1 MPERPAA
8 TASPLHILDY
18 VFLLRPA
25 AMVPLWVFFLIGA
38 RAGSDSAGAVWALWG
53 AQGPVLL
60 GLVVASAVL
69 GGGYIL
75 NQIRDIET
83 DRVNRKLFLLP
94 DGLVSLRAAW
104 VELAA
109 VWLAGGL
116 LALLLPVGFML
127 LTAVALVVNLTYSA
141 GPVPAKSRFPLD
153 LIWNG
158 LGFGLLAFAAGWAT
172 CAPLS
177 VGAFLAGLPYG
188 AAVAGVIA
196 STTIP
201 DEKGD
206 RLQGLRTSVVVLG
219 ERGTSLLSI
228 WLLAG
233 AAVSGLLLG
242 EPVAVVGSLLS
253 IPLMLRAHLTR
264 ARRDR
269 VFADQA
275 AVGAF
280 ALAASFRAP
289 VVLVLIAAAY
299 LASRAYYR
307 ARFDLTYPEIGPRVG
322 SKRAS

>member
-1 MPERPAA
+1 MPDKPAA
-8 TASPLHILDY
+8 KTSPLHILDY

-38 RAGSDSAGAVWALWG
+38 RAGSDSAGAASTLWG
-53 AQGPVLL
+53 ARGPVLL
-60 GLVVASAVL
+60 GLVAASAVL

-83 DRVNRKLFLLP
+83 DRANRKLFLLP
-94 DGLVSLRAAW
+94 DGLVSLGAAW
-104 VELAA
+104 AELAV
-109 VWLAGGL
+109 VWLAGCL
-116 LALLLPVGFML
+116 IAFFLPVGFRV

-177 VGAFLAGLPYG
+177 ARAFLAGLPYG

-206 RLQGLRTSVVVLG
+206 RLLGLRTSVVVLG
-219 ERGTSLLSI
+219 ERGTSLLSV
-228 WLLAG
+228 WLLA
-233 AAVSGLLLG
+233 AAVVAGLLLR
-242 EPVAVVGSLLS
+242 EPVAVLGSLLS
-253 IPLMLRAHLTR
+253 MPLMLRAHATR
-264 ARRDR
+264 AGRDR
-269 VFADQA
+269 VLADQA
-275 AVGAF
+275 SVGAF
-280 ALAASFRAP
+280 ALVAAFRAP
-289 VVLVLIAAAY
+289 LILVLMAAAY

-307 ARFDLTYPEIGPRVG
+307 VRFDLTYPEIGPRVG
-322 SKRAS
+322 SKRPS